1 MQATNGLWLL
11 PIPSSPISSWP
22 LLASS
27 WWSLGVISRGCCC
40 FKLLLFGFEELLCWA
55 LLLLCNCCLW
65 NCFCCCVLIDG
76 DLTNVGMWHCM
87 ESCDLKV
94 LDMDF
99 RFPPRGDRILFELLD
114 VDGVAVV
121 LVAVVFVLLVVLL
134 FILLLLWW
142 RGVVLVEN

>member
-1 MQATNGLWLL
+1 
-11 PIPSSPISSWP
+11 
-22 LLASS
+22 
-27 WWSLGVISRGCCC
+27 
-40 FKLLLFGFEELLCWA
+40 
-55 LLLLCNCCLW
+55 
-65 NCFCCCVLIDG
+65 
-76 DLTNVGMWHCM
+76 M
-87 ESCDLKV
+87 ESCDLNV